1 MVGSGRSRVGVDGGA
16 LEPVLGLA
24 AALRAEIA
32 KAVVG
37 QADTVDL
44 LLTAL
49 LARGHVLLEG
59 PPGTAKTLL
68 AQCFARTIG
77 LGYRRIQFTPD
88 LMPGDI
94 VGANVFNFQTSSFTL
109 TRGPIFT
116 DLLLADEINRT
127 PPKTQ
132 AALLEAMQERSVTLD
147 GVGHDLGERFT
158 VVATQNPIEQQGTYP
173 LPEAQLDRFLFK
185 HLVDYPSAAEEAAVV
200 GAHGVR
206 TGSPDPAA
214 MGVGPVADASAIGRA
229 AAVMDAIRLTDEV
242 VGYVV
247 ALVRG
252 TRTSPD
258 FSYGASPRAGAM
270 LAAAARARAALDG
283 RDYVIPD
290 DVKALAL
297 PALRHRV
304 VLSPSAEIEGRT
316 ADAALRTVIDGVEA
330 PR

>member
-1 MVGSGRSRVGVDGGA
+1 MAADGETGA
-16 LEPVLGLA
+16 LAPVLGLA
-24 AALRAEIA
+24 AAVRAEIA

-68 AQCFARTIG
+68 AQCFARAVG
-77 LGYRRIQFTPD
+77 VRYGRIQFTPD
-88 LMPGDI
+88 LMPGD
-94 VGANVFNFQTSSFTL
+94 VLGANVFNFQTSEFRL
-109 TRGPIFT
+109 TKGPIFT
-116 DLLLADEINRT
+116 ELLLADEINRT

-132 AALLEAMQERSVTLD
+132 AALLEAMQERAVTLD
-147 GVGHDLGERFT
+147 GVRHDLGERFT

-185 HLVDYPSAAEEAAVV
+185 HIVDYPSAAEEAAVV
-200 GAHGVR
+200 SAHGVR
-206 TGSPDPAA
+206 TGSPDPEG
-214 MGVGPVADASAIGRA
+214 MGVGAVADAGVIARA
-229 AAVMDAIRLTDEV
+229 AAVMDGIRLTDEV
-242 VGYVV
+242 TGYVV

-252 TRTSPD
+252 TRSSPD
-258 FSYGASPRAGAM
+258 FSYGASPRAG
-270 LAAAARARAALDG
+270 ARAALDG

-316 ADAALRTVIDGVEA
+316 ADAALKAVVDGVEA